1 MKVAVI
7 VLSLAILCVF
17 SSCSIREEKTAPPK
31 NGDDNTYVERIENS
45 EDVNTEEAFSLRIM
59 ASEGFDNCGFTH
71 FICPQTAGYSF
82 ISSGNE
88 EITWTV
94 YVLDEEFEGAARY
107 ISHGPYH
114 EPVLNDNGTLQLE
127 EGKYI
132 YIQCSVNG
140 FTTDTPNT
148 TDYLDI
154 IQEN

>member
-7 VLSLAILCVF
+7 ILALVLMCVF
-17 SSCSIREEKTAPPK
+17 SSCSIRSEKTPAPTK
-31 NGDDNTYVERIENS
+31 DDDIVSVEDIENS
-45 EDVNTEEAFSLRIM
+45 NENSREESFSLRIM
-59 ASEGFDNCGFTH
+59 ASEGFDNCGFTY
-71 FICPQTAGYSF
+71 FICPQTGGYSF

-88 EITWTV
+88 EVTWTV